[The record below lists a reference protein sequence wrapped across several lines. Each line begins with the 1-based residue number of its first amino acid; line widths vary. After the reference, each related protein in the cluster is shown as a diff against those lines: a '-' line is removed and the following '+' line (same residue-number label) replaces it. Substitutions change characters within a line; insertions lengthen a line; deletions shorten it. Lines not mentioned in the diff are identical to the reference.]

1 MRSNYRKH
9 TKVGHGGISCPC
21 CAPKSGNK
29 YGARARVIMK
39 RQAKRAESVFIER
52 YFREAG

>member
-1 MRSNYRKH
+1 MRGNYRKH